1 MSDLLIAAG
10 GGGDPVGTAIVHAA
24 TSRDPH
30 AVIATYA
37 WERLE
42 VDPTPG
48 PLGPAAFTGWGESAG
63 GHRFTGRTTAVPPA
77 RSTLPRLSESLG
89 PSLLLLDP
97 YQGVPG
103 LARQIRRAADA
114 SGCGQVRIV
123 DIGGDILTHGDEPT
137 LQSPLPDA
145 LTLAACAT
153 AGVTASVHVAGPGL
167 DGEIPEG
174 VLLPRLTGGHLT
186 PTDQDVR
193 AAAAALAWHPS
204 EASALFAAAATGR
217 RGTVRTVGDE
227 VRLTPASGQVHH
239 LTLDQALAHN
249 PLARALYQ
257 EQPGSLEDA
266 ERLALRTCGFSELA
280 REREAA
286 ERLSATAPASR
297 AVPVPTSRDQVL
309 YMLWQSAPGA
319 GCVTFR
325 YAARVLG
332 LSWRDIPRLR
342 ELTKAD
348 GPLLPLVM

>member
-1 MSDLLIAAG
+1 MSELLIAAG
-10 GGGDPVGTAIVHAA
+10 GGGDPVGTAVVHAA

-48 PLGPAAFTGWGESAG
+48 PLGPAAFTGWEESDG
-63 GHRFTGRTTAVPPA
+63 GHLFSGRTAAVPPA
-77 RSTLPRLSESLG
+77 GSTLPRLSESLG

-97 YQGVPG
+97 HHGVPG

-114 SGCGQVRIV
+114 SSCERVRIV

-174 VLLPRLTGGHLT
+174 VLLPRLAGGHLT
-186 PTDQDVR
+186 PTERHVR
-193 AAAAALAWHPS
+193 AAAAAFAWHPS

-217 RGTVRTVGDE
+217 RGTVRTVGAE
-227 VRLTPASGQVHH
+227 VRLTPASGRVYH
-239 LTLDQALAHN
+239 LTLEQALTHN
-249 PLARALYQ
+249 PLARALL
-257 EQPGSLEDA
+257 EERPGSLEGA
-266 ERLALRTCGFSELA
+266 EHLALRICGFSELA
-280 REREAA
+280 RERAAA
-286 ERLSATAPASR
+286 ERLPSTAPSR
-297 AVPVPTSRDQVL
+297 PPVPVPTSRDQVL
-309 YMLWQSAPGA
+309 YTLRQSAPGA

-325 YAARVLG
+325 YAARALG

-342 ELTKAD
+342 ELTGTD
-348 GPLLPLVM
+348 GPLLPLVT